1 MGNPRNAMDGR
12 EIRVDGALIFGA
24 GDKEVCFI
32 EEWMSDS
39 PYIVAHTSGS
49 TGRPKEIRL
58 LKSDMITS
66 ARATNRFFSIG
77 RDSQMVLPLSTDYI
91 AGKMMVVRAIE
102 AGASLWIEQP
112 SSTPLSAECP
122 ERVDLM
128 PIVPSQIAG
137 LLVSAN
143 VNKVANVIIGG
154 SPLSSKNESM
164 VMASG
169 LRAFVTYGMTE
180 TCSHVA
186 LRRVGNDGY
195 YTPLPGYEIAKD
207 ERECLVVNSARMSF
221 ESLITNDMVEIAADG
236 RFRLVG
242 RYDNVINSGGVK
254 IHPEVD
260 ERLIDR
266 VVDGRRYYIASHKSE
281 KWGEEPILVL
291 EGVANPEIEVAILE
305 KCRALLPKYHA
316 PKFVVWVD
324 KMDLTD
330 SGKIRRKK
338 F

>member
-12 EIRVDGALIFGA
+12 EVRVGNALIYGA
-24 GDKEVCFI
+24 GDKDISFI
-32 EEWMSDS
+32 EEWLSGS
-39 PYIVAHTSGS
+39 LYIVAHTSGS
-49 TGRPKEIRL
+49 TGMPKEIRL

-122 ERVDLM
+122 ERIDLM

-137 LLVSAN
+137 LLASAN

-154 SPLSSKNESM
+154 SPLTPENESM
-164 VMASG
+164 VVTSG

-195 YTPLPGYEIAKD
+195 YTPLSGYKFAKD

-221 ESLITNDMVEIAADG
+221 GSLTTNDIVEIAADG
-236 RFRLVG
+236 RFRLLG

-260 ERLIDR
+260 EGLINS
-266 VVDGRRYYIASHKSE
+266 VVGGRRYYIASHKSE

-291 EGVANPEIEVAILE
+291 EGVANQEIEVVILE

-324 KMDLTD
+324 EMDLTD